1 MVSVVILEKA
11 QRQPRKIPRLSPEA
25 KQSIIDSTEKNIET
39 LETAQKIMAS
49 AIKEAQEQI
58 KNAIREEKEK
68 NTQEEEEDKKT
79 DSVKVLGSYIDL
91 DVKASEIKDEAEEYV
106 VNSLP
111 RRARELIKPMMFST
125 EWVSETGQFGDKY
138 SYRKEIK
145 TGSLIQTVKEAIK
158 QEKQDLARYK
168 TAEESE
174 AEEIEEQ
181 VEELDKDKPR
191 EENLNAFINEEIAGI
206 DPETGKPIPKQFKF
220 DYVKLLEAL
229 KSALI
234 VDDLKNLL
242 EAGGTITNEQLEEVQ
257 MVSQELEESVALTTN
272 ILSRMGV
279 RDVDGIRNL
288 TKALISVSR
297 TMKKDKREGVDFIE
311 SQISALQERLQGFEE
326 PEGHKITP
334 KTLKMLK
341 QIKSMLEN
349 LDKTKGEDLEILE
362 VLGKGNIAKNN
373 FSFLKK
379 VKANAESAFYNHVP
393 SGKNFFMPLIE
404 QPTKN
409 KGNRYFEPKR
419 SGKRMEAYRE
429 LEKLGRDIHSLL
441 NKEDEGKALIE
452 LLRDVYRSMTGQILD
467 IGAEKDL
474 KRKFKDERRR
484 RMALIRDSQ
493 EDTSEEFDE
502 EEIAD
507 VRERRKEIKEREEEY
522 MKERAQKIAE
532 RKAKEEAERKAKE
545 EDE

>member
-1 MVSVVILEKA
+1 LEKA

-25 KQSIIDSTEKNIET
+25 KQSIIASTEKNIEA
-39 LETAQKIMAS
+39 LESAQKVMSS
-49 AIKEAQEQI
+49 ALKEAQEQI
-58 KNAIREEKEK
+58 KNAIKEQK
-68 NTQEEEEDKKT
+68 ERNAQEEDEQKKL
-79 DSVKVLGSYIDL
+79 DSVKVLGSFIDL
-91 DVKASEIKDEAEEYV
+91 NAKASEIKDEAEEYV

-111 RRARELIKPMMFST
+111 RRAREAIKPMMFST
-125 EWVSETGQFGDKY
+125 EMVTETSQFGDKY
-138 SYRKEIK
+138 SYRKETK
-145 TGSLIQTVKEAIK
+145 TGSLLQTVKEAIK
-158 QEKQDLARYK
+158 AEKQDLARYK

-234 VDDLKNLL
+234 TEGFKDLQ
-242 EAGGTITNEQLEEVQ
+242 AGKILSVKDMPEIEFL
-257 MVSQELEESVALTTN
+257 SQELEESVALTTN
-272 ILSRMGV
+272 ILSRMAV
-279 RDVDGIRNL
+279 RDVDGLRNL

-297 TMKKDKREGVDFIE
+297 AMKKDKREGVDFIE
-311 SQISALQERLQGFEE
+311 SQISALQERLQGFDE

-341 QIKSMLEN
+341 QIKGMLEN
-349 LDKTKGEDLEILE
+349 LDKTKEEDLEILE
-362 VLGKGNIAKNN
+362 VLGKGNPAKNN

-379 VKANAESAFYNHVP
+379 VKANAESVFYNRVP
-393 SGKNFFMPLIE
+393 AGENFFMPLVE
-404 QPTKN
+404 DPKKN
-409 KGNRYFEPKR
+409 RGNRYFEPKR

-429 LEKLGRDIHSLL
+429 LETLGRDIHSLL
-441 NKEDEGKALIE
+441 NKKDKGKVLIE

-467 IGAEKDL
+467 IGAEKGL

-507 VRERRKEIKEREEEY
+507 VRESRKEIKEREEEY

-545 EDE
+545 EEE